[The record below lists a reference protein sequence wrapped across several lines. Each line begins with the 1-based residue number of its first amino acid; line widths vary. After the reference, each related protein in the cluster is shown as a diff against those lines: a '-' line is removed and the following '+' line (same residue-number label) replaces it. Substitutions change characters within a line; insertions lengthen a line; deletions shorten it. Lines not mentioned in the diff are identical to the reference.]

1 MTESNPTH
9 IITTM
14 QAITIRH
21 TTTQTYEAWLP
32 NGTHITY
39 AAKIR
44 RPAYQVTPQH
54 LINAGHTARGL
65 NPPHPHATPHP
76 HRTTLNGQ
84 QVALRP
90 DFFTRLLHK

>member
-1 MTESNPTH
+1 
-9 IITTM
+9 M

-39 AAKIR
+39 TAKIR
-44 RPAYQVTPQH
+44 RPTYQVTPQH
-54 LINAGHTARGL
+54 LINAGHIAHGL
-65 NPPHPHATPHP
+65 NPPHPR
-76 HRTTLNGQ
+76 RTTLNGQ
-84 QVALRP
+84 QVTLRP